1 MPWEILR
8 STKLTPDGR
17 AVDIITKG
25 GSLDGYY
32 SSILM
37 IPEFG
42 IGVTILVAGDYPALV
57 ELREKIIATLIPAVE
72 KLVRDEIRKQ
82 YAGTWANWPNWWGT
96 KRSGPD
102 MNFSLKLEV
111 DDTGPGLRVLDWFS
125 NGTDF
130 LPVYGRLKGMPEGTK
145 WQARLIPTGVLQTD
159 DDDDHN
165 NPHMSAETWR
175 LVVVPERREGDERKV
190 FDDFCMTDVDSLM
203 YSGVS
208 IELFVILKDHG
219 EAQWIF
225 LGMRTDMFKCDDRDN
240 CVRPAGERMRFQGS
254 ERKFGPWKEGQV
266 PLMFR

>member
-1 MPWEILR
+1 
-8 STKLTPDGR
+8 
-17 AVDIITKG
+17 
-25 GSLDGYY
+25 
-32 SSILM
+32 
-37 IPEFG
+37 
-42 IGVTILVAGDYPALV
+42 
-57 ELREKIIATLIPAVE
+57 
-72 KLVRDEIRKQ
+72 
-82 YAGTWANWPNWWGT
+82 
-96 KRSGPD
+96 
-102 MNFSLKLEV
+102 MNLSLKLEV

>member
-25 GSLDGYY
+25 GLLEGYY

-57 ELREKIIATLIPAVE
+57 DLREKIIATLIPAVE

-82 YAGTWANWPNWWGT
+82 YAGTWANWPNWWST

-145 WQARLIPTGVLQTD
+145 WQARLILTGVLPKSD
-159 DDDDHN
+159 DDDD
-165 NPHMSAETWR
+165 PDPDWSAETWR
-175 LVVVPERREGDERKV
+175 LVVVPEKRAGEEKKV
-190 FDDFCMTDVDSLM
+190 FDDFCLTDVDSLM

-225 LGMRTDMFKCDDRDN
+225 LGMGTDMFKCDERDN
-240 CVRPAGERMRFQGS
+240 CIYPAVGRTRFQGL
-254 ERKFGPWKEGQV
+254 ERKFGQWKEEQV